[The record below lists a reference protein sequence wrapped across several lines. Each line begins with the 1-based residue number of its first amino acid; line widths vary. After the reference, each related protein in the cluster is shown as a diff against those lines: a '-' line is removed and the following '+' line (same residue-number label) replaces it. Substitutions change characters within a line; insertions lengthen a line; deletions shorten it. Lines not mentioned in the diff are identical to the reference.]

1 MLSYDEKQDVEVKIY
16 SIETLLDDMYKSA
29 TQKVVVNFK
38 NKSSNKYWFI
48 GLELD
53 FFNTDPTEFRYSE
66 DRKTYTL
73 YQGSNKITE
82 ISERNV
88 SDLIIEVVF

>member
-1 MLSYDEKQDVEVKIY
+1 MLSYDEKQNVGVKIY

-29 TQKVVVNFK
+29 TQKVIVNFK
-38 NKSSNKYWFI
+38 NKSSNKYWFT

-53 FFNTDPTEFRYSE
+53 FFNTDPTEIRFSE

-73 YQGSNKITE
+73 YQGQKNLFE
-82 ISERNV
+82 IPERNV